1 MLPFAF
7 KPMPRPR
14 SADAPSFDGTN
25 LTNFLDVLSRHGEHA
40 GLDLDGLAPL
50 IVAYCT
56 PDVQRVIL
64 HVPELQRNA
73 RSWRDAVS
81 ELRSLYGSL
90 DNPVTYTIA
99 DLHQFCRGSCS
110 GPPFRSLSDAEAYL
124 RCYTQISGYLHEF
137 GFISALELQVYLVAG
152 LPVATRKEVEARLP
166 DANRGT
172 DSPPT
177 KRQVVHILRD
187 LLRRDSFDTF
197 VANRLLPT
205 RSPSSPSSS
214 DAPNPPASQPR
225 ADSQP
230 KPRSQR
236 CFVCGGTGT
245 HRLSPKFCPRTWE
258 LIEHRLARFDPNGRL
273 ASHDGSPLPMTRNT
287 GGVAAHLFAC
297 LDRRRHHSQKAPHVA
312 SQSIFHDVHVPAH
325 NTSSNSKPPQSLIA
339 LRRPPS
345 PLLPPTSLASNID
358 ADTLSPPRS
367 NLNSPHYSSPPRVR
381 TVPVIVFSPNS
392 SYSASDEID
401 EPHTSTPSHHAP
413 PHPNFDSN
421 PPYLSPPLPACIA
434 PVVASASNPQPS
446 ASNEIDEPRPA
457 SPTHSQSSISPPFPS
472 YIRSPP
478 HNSAPGLSDLDVDPK
493 QLVTLSFADLLAIS
507 PPMRAKVAA
516 FIHHLDSKSVSKPVC
531 DPPSVPVTPSH
542 IPCSFNSARKFF
554 VALLSSLVLVLITW
568 AFSTYVTSSSKHLGS
583 YGYLTDIISFLLS
596 HVTHLLMDSI
606 LF

>member
-14 SADAPSFDGTN
+14 SADAPSFDSTN
-25 LTNFLDVLSRHGEHA
+25 LTDFLDHA
-40 GLDLDGLAPL
+40 GLNLDGLAPL

-56 PDVQRVIL
+56 SDVQCVIF

-73 RSWRDAVS
+73 RSWQDAVS

-90 DNPVTYTIA
+90 DNPITYTIA
-99 DLHQFCRGSCS
+99 DLHEFCRGSCS
-110 GPPFRSLSDAEAYL
+110 GPPFRSLSDTEAYL

-187 LLRRDSFDTF
+187 LLRRDSFETF
-197 VANRLLPT
+197 VVN
-205 RSPSSPSSS
+205 S
-214 DAPNPPASQPR
+214 
-225 ADSQP
+225 DSQP

-297 LDRRRHHSQKAPHVA
+297 LDRGRHHSQNAPRVA
-312 SQSIFHDVHVPAH
+312 SQSIFHDVHVPAPQ
-325 NTSSNSKPPQSLIA
+325 TSSNSKPPQSLIA
-339 LRRPPS
+339 LRSPPS

-358 ADTLSPPRS
+358 ADTLFPPRS
-367 NLNSPHYSSPPRVR
+367 NLNPPHCLSPPCVR
-381 TVPVIVFSPNS
+381 TAPVIVFSPNS
-392 SYSASDEID
+392 SCSASNEVD
-401 EPHTSTPSHHAP
+401 EPHTSMPSHHAL
-413 PHPNFDSN
+413 PHPNFDLN

-434 PVVASASNPQPS
+434 PVVASASDPQPS
-446 ASNEIDEPRPA
+446 ASSEIDEPRPA
-457 SPTHSQSSISPPFPS
+457 SPTHSQSSISPSFPS

-478 HNSAPGLSDLDVDPK
+478 HNSAPGLSDLNVDPK

-516 FIHHLDSKSVSKPVC
+516 FIRHLDSSLVVKPVLNS
-531 DPPSVPVTPSH
+531 PLIPVTPPPRYIIH
-542 IPCSFNSARKFF
+542 R
-554 VALLSSLVLVLITW
+554 SSPKIILQ
-568 AFSTYVTSSSKHLGS
+568 H
-583 YGYLTDIISFLLS
+583 YGYLTDMIFFLLS
-596 HVTHLLMDSI
+596 HATHLLMDSI